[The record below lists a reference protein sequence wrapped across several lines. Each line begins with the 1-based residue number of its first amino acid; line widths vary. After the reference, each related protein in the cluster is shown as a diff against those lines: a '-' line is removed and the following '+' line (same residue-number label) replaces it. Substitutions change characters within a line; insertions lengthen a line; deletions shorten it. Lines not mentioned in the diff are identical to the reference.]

1 MPPRLYIIDSHGQ
14 LYASYHAIRDLT
26 SPRGEPTNATYGFV
40 ATLLKILREEKP
52 EYLAACF
59 DLPGPTHRHELFE
72 DYKAHRK
79 PMPAD
84 LIVQVQRVREVLG
97 LMGIPA
103 VEYPGYEADDC
114 IAALV
119 DRGRAAGMDVVI
131 CSRDK
136 DLEQLV
142 GPGVTML
149 DTKTFEHLDAEGIM
163 RRRGVTP
170 QQMLDVLALM
180 GDATDNI
187 PGVQGIGEKT
197 AVKLVAQYGSLE
209 NLLAHAAEVKGKVGE
224 NLRAHREDAL
234 RSHELVRL
242 DPSAPLAVALEAC
255 RTPESFDRRPIVALF
270 RNLGF
275 NKFIDELSTG
285 GQSEGQGIRV
295 HIVETPAALAELAQA
310 LAGQEAFAFDT
321 ETTSVSPR
329 QARLV
334 GLSFAW
340 AGDEGYYVPLLAP
353 EPQRCLSLEAV
364 RETLG
369 PVLAGAAVTSPR
381 RKAGVGKSKGA
392 AVPDHPL
399 LTQGASDDDAQRAG
413 HGQARRLLVGQNV
426 KYDLL
431 VCRRAGIELAEPLF
445 DTMVAA
451 YLANPGRREYN
462 LDALA
467 LDYFGF
473 KKIPLESL
481 LGKKRNERTMDQAP
495 IEQVADYSVEDACI
509 TWRLKEQLQKELDDK
524 GLADLARDV
533 EMPLVPV
540 LAAME
545 ETGVAVDTAV
555 LADIAANL
563 GGRLARLEKQIYAG
577 AGHAFAINSP
587 QQLGA
592 VLFEELALKPLKRT
606 AKGGRPSTDAD
617 VLEELATR
625 HPLPR
630 LVLEYR
636 QLAKLK
642 GTYVD
647 ALPELVD
654 AETGRIHTSFN
665 QTVTATGRLSS
676 SDPNLQ
682 NIPIR
687 TEEGR
692 QVRRAFVARPILT
705 QGGMPGTTGGMP
717 STLFAGHADTADAQH
732 AHAKSGP
739 PQGGQAVG
747 MPPESGEWVL
757 LAADYSQIELR
768 MLAHFSGDPALV
780 RAFAADR
787 DIHAFVAHQIYGV
800 PEAEVT
806 ADQRRA
812 AKIVNFSLIYGKT
825 AYGLARDLGISVG
838 EAEQFIDG
846 YFARYKGVRAFTAE
860 VLDRTRRDGY
870 VTTILG
876 RRRYIEGIAQM
887 DPKRLNFPERTAINT
902 AIQGSAADL
911 IKVAMNRIWRRA
923 CRENRPSRLLI
934 QIHDEL
940 IFETPAAAVPDEQA
954 WISAEMTG
962 AMDLKVPLRVHLAAG
977 KNWMEAE

>member
-242 DPSAPLAVALEAC
+242 DPSAPVAVALESC

-369 PVLAGAAVTSPR
+369 PILAGACEASQGGMPRSQTRPGEPPLPGHAPGDEACPRERGSPGR
-381 RKAGVGKSKGA
+381 PGCGHATQAGA
-392 AVPDHPL
+392 
-399 LTQGASDDDAQRAG
+399 
-413 HGQARRLLVGQNV
+413 RLLVGQNV
-426 KYDLL
+426 KYDML
-431 VCRRAGIELAEPLF
+431 VCLRAGIELAEPLF

-451 YLANPGRREYN
+451 YLANPGRRQYN

-467 LDYFGF
+467 LDYFGH
-473 KKIPLESL
+473 KMIPIEDL
-481 LGKKRNERTMDQAP
+481 LGPKRTDRRMDECP
-495 IEQVADYSVEDACI
+495 VDDVAEYSVEDAVI
-509 TWRLKEQLQKELDDK
+509 T
-524 GLADLARDV
+524 
-533 EMPLVPV
+533 
-540 LAAME
+540 
-545 ETGVAVDTAV
+545 
-555 LADIAANL
+555 
-563 GGRLARLEKQIYAG
+563 
-577 AGHAFAINSP
+577 
-587 QQLGA
+587 
-592 VLFEELALKPLKRT
+592 
-606 AKGGRPSTDAD
+606 
-617 VLEELATR
+617 
-625 HPLPR
+625 
-630 LVLEYR
+630 
-636 QLAKLK
+636 
-642 GTYVD
+642 
-647 ALPELVD
+647 
-654 AETGRIHTSFN
+654 
-665 QTVTATGRLSS
+665 
-676 SDPNLQ
+676 
-682 NIPIR
+682 
-687 TEEGR
+687 
-692 QVRRAFVARPILT
+692 
-705 QGGMPGTTGGMP
+705 
-717 STLFAGHADTADAQH
+717 
-732 AHAKSGP
+732 
-739 PQGGQAVG
+739 
-747 MPPESGEWVL
+747 
-757 LAADYSQIELR
+757 
-768 MLAHFSGDPALV
+768 
-780 RAFAADR
+780 
-787 DIHAFVAHQIYGV
+787 
-800 PEAEVT
+800 
-806 ADQRRA
+806 
-812 AKIVNFSLIYGKT
+812 
-825 AYGLARDLGISVG
+825 
-838 EAEQFIDG
+838 
-846 YFARYKGVRAFTAE
+846 
-860 VLDRTRRDGY
+860 
-870 VTTILG
+870 
-876 RRRYIEGIAQM
+876 
-887 DPKRLNFPERTAINT
+887 
-902 AIQGSAADL
+902 
-911 IKVAMNRIWRRA
+911 
-923 CRENRPSRLLI
+923 
-934 QIHDEL
+934 
-940 IFETPAAAVPDEQA
+940 
-954 WISAEMTG
+954 
-962 AMDLKVPLRVHLAAG
+962 
-977 KNWMEAE
+977 